1 MLQKMSTK
9 IMHKRSLKCQ
19 EANKLVAIY
28 TSREGDDFEA
38 GYIEVVTANNV
49 IFAQG
54 VQTGTK

>member
-1 MLQKMSTK
+1 MSTK
-9 IMHKRSLKCQ
+9 FMCERLLKCQ

-28 TSREGDDFEA
+28 ASREGDDFEA
-38 GYIEVVTANNV
+38 GYIEVVTAKNV